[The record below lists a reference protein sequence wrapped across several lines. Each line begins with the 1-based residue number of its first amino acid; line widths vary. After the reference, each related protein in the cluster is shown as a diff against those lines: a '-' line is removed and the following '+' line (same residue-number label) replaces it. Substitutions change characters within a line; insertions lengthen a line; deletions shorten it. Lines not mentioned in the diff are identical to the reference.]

1 MVSWSDEL
9 HEDLPQLE
17 KLSLVQTTPSMPTDA
32 MPQMEN
38 LSLAQTTPSMLG
50 TLIGEDPVDRA
61 SIYSTYE
68 NPKSATLKRRRG
80 TKPFTRCV
88 RVKLDHPPPPVLD
101 DEDSE
106 PMSWKKGWWR

>member
-1 MVSWSDEL
+1 MESWSDEL

-17 KLSLVQTTPSMPTDA
+17 NLSLVQTTPSMPTDA

-50 TLIGEDPVDRA
+50 TLIGEDPVDEA
-61 SIYSTYE
+61 SKWTYE
-68 NPKSATLKRRRG
+68 NPKSATLKRFRV

-106 PMSWKKGWWR
+106 PRSRKKDWWWW